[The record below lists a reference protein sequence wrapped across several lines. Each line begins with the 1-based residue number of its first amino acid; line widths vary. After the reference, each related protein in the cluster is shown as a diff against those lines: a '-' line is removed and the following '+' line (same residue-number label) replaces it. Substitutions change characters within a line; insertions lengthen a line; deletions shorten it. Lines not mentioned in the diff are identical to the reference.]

1 MEDEQVRINVFRIYV
16 LLFLF
21 SAILA
26 ITFSLLAMS
35 SVERVSSID
44 MGALDVSRETM
55 LDIFDRYSK
64 SGVSISGSVYGSELV
79 LVKSGCNC
87 PLNYT
92 IYDLSKNT
100 SSTYVFNGN
109 VSDTELKTLYSLVFF
124 DYNSTSPCLINV
136 SLRIKWRDYVY
147 RYLAVPGFI
156 FFAVSITLMYKIL
169 ITRTVE
175 KYYEGKK

>member
-1 MEDEQVRINVFRIYV
+1 MNDGQDRVNVFRIYV
-16 LLFLF
+16 LLFLI
-21 SAILA
+21 SAVLA
-26 ITFSLLAMS
+26 FTLSLLAMS
-35 SVERVSSID
+35 SVERVSNIYI
-44 MGALDVSRETM
+44 GALDVSRENM
-55 LDIFDRYSK
+55 LDVFDKYSR
-64 SGVSISGSVYGSELV
+64 SGVRISGSVYGSELV
-79 LVKSGCNC
+79 LVKSSCSC

-109 VSDTELKTLYSLVFF
+109 VSDTKLKTLYSLVFF
-124 DYNSTSPCLINV
+124 DYNDTSPCLINV
-136 SLRIKWRDYVY
+136 SLRIRWRDYIY